1 MQMPNS
7 REAVI
12 LSLLI
17 NGEKYGREIRDEY
30 QRRTGEE
37 LPLGSLYTSL
47 QRMNAKGFLKTRMGE
62 SAAERGG
69 NRRKYYK
76 LSANGHQAANAFE
89 VRVNAIAGARH
100 A

>member
-1 MQMPNS
+1 
-7 REAVI
+7 
-12 LSLLI
+12 
-17 NGEKYGREIRDEY
+17 
-30 QRRTGEE
+30 
-37 LPLGSLYTSL
+37 
-47 QRMNAKGFLKTRMGE
+47 MGE